1 MAEYNDCHERA
12 QRLAVAR
19 EMYLEGKL
27 ANSVLHIKQ
36 EDLLIYLRWLV
47 CHLRSLK
54 KFNQYMRVRLF
65 VALVLL
71 SNASLHHSI
80 FLGFEVDSYHLQ
92 TRHFSERS

>member
-54 KFNQYMRVRLF
+54 KFNQYMRVRGCSSHLF
-65 VALVLL
+65 YFPALL
-71 SNASLHHSI
+71 SNA
-80 FLGFEVDSYHLQ
+80 
-92 TRHFSERS
+92 